1 MNILK
6 KKSNIKY
13 WAMLIKESSM
23 SNYETNEIIDLFNE
37 IGYNCSELD
46 EDLIVVNIGPILDN
60 DKDIEDAIYELGK
73 DIDEICNK
81 LNSKYDLIIDDS
93 EITYHHEYISGD
105 EDNPRSFPGVYI
117 KIPIEIK
124 KL

>member
-1 MNILK
+1 MESNMEN
-6 KKSNIKY
+6 NIKY

-23 SNYETNEIIDLFNE
+23 DNYETNEIVDLIKE
-37 IGYNCSELD
+37 IGYDCSELD
-46 EDLIVVNIGPILDN
+46 EDLIEVNIGPILD
-60 DKDIEDAIYELGK
+60 KDIEDAIHELGK